1 MVFLTYSSLL
11 DEKHRNAI
19 IYGILKD
26 YNYDIDKAGIFKI
39 YNFYYNQPILLIAY
53 INGEKR
59 LE

>member
-39 YNFYYNQPILLIAY
+39 YNFYYN
-53 INGEKR
+53 
-59 LE
+59 